1 MKITKIFD
9 KLKSTSSK
17 KAKEQ
22 ILKDNIGN
30 QVLQEIAKYTY
41 DRINITYGIK
51 KYNSESTVIGSNYI
65 DEDWANIKSV
75 LNSLKNRTITGNSAI
90 NLLESESCS
99 LEPESR
105 AILASIIDRD
115 WGCGLSASTINK
127 AWPESIP
134 TFDVVLAKSFEGT
147 DKQFKSLDND
157 QWFIS
162 RKLDGC
168 RCVAIKE
175 NGKWTY
181 WSRQGKQFLTL
192 DKVSESLEFFK
203 FPNDT
208 ILDGEI
214 CLTDKNGDE
223 DFQGVMKVIRK
234 KGFTIPNP
242 DYRVFDILTIQEFY
256 AKSSKRTFS
265 ERTAEIN
272 TYITS
277 ESSYVSQLAQ
287 TEYTEEAFTE
297 WSIKADENGW
307 EGLMLRKDVGYEGKR
322 TNNLLKVKQF
332 HDAEYKVESL
342 EYGKLVY
349 QEKDI
354 GSVTYTGVTNMNITH
369 KGNKVGVGSG
379 LSKAQRLYYINQPEE
394 LIGKVITVKY
404 FEETTSKDG
413 TKSLRFPTLKVIH
426 GNKRNT

>member
-1 MKITKIFD
+1 
-9 KLKSTSSK
+9 
-17 KAKEQ
+17 
-22 ILKDNIGN
+22 
-30 QVLQEIAKYTY
+30 
-41 DRINITYGIK
+41 
-51 KYNSESTVIGSNYI
+51 
-65 DEDWANIKSV
+65 
-75 LNSLKNRTITGNSAI
+75 
-90 NLLESESCS
+90 
-99 LEPESR
+99 
-105 AILASIIDRD
+105 
-115 WGCGLSASTINK
+115 
-127 AWPESIP
+127 
-134 TFDVVLAKSFEGT
+134 
-147 DKQFKSLDND
+147 
-157 QWFIS
+157 
-162 RKLDGC
+162 
-168 RCVAIKE
+168 
-175 NGKWTY
+175 
-181 WSRQGKQFLTL
+181 
-192 DKVSESLEFFK
+192 
-203 FPNDT
+203 
-208 ILDGEI
+208 
-214 CLTDKNGDE
+214 
-223 DFQGVMKVIRK
+223 MKVIRK